1 VPVTG
6 SILTNLGAL
15 DALSA
20 ITQSFETNNA
30 LEQELASGLSINSPA
45 DNPAGYITAQ
55 GFTAQ
60 LNGLSQAIS
69 NANQSVSLLQTAQG
83 ALQQQI
89 GVVQQLNSIAVQ
101 AANGTQS
108 PAEAQSLQTVVTQLA
123 GQVTTIATQTQF
135 NGISLLNGTFSG
147 VQLQVGADE
156 GQTLSLSIQNT
167 SANTLGVNQS
177 TASAGIYGSQK
188 GVMTSLGSNLGAF
201 GQRIVTFSSDNGQT
215 GVLGVGDTSSAL
227 SIASEINDQT
237 GGTGISAQAITST
250 KLKATAGANGFAFS
264 IQAGG
269 YPEQTIDAASVSAL
283 AAQINAQT
291 STSGLSAAVSSGGGS
306 ITLTQ
311 AEGRNVEITGL
322 SSGSLTASGQGR
334 PVTLNSANASALI
347 QGQVEFQSSGSFS
360 LSGGSAIGLHNTSAL
375 TSLSQINV
383 TTASGASS
391 AIGIVQFALQRLTSE
406 GGLLGATQQRLAAT
420 INTLSTSQAN
430 ATSALGVVQD
440 ANIPEVAGK
449 LTQAQIQ
456 AQAGIAAL
464 KNSNTFQE
472 YYLALLP

>member
-269 YPEQTIDAASVSAL
+269 YPEQTIDAASVS
-283 AAQINAQT
+283 
-291 STSGLSAAVSSGGGS
+291 GLSAAVSSGGGS